1 MNPLGV
7 ITGITREA
15 DCLTVFPA
23 HERPLVRCSG
33 ASSDRAHAVA
43 RELIAEGCRGLLSFG
58 TAGGLKPG
66 LTPGTVI
73 VADMVIEPGGGTYP
87 TSAPWRERLRQALE
101 DFGSV
106 RVAPLA
112 GSDSVVAQVA
122 AKRALGEAASAL
134 GVDMESHAVAAA
146 ADGAG
151 IPFLAVRAIADPL
164 GRAIPDWV
172 LSGITE
178 EGSVDHGAVIAGLF
192 RNPWDLPALIGLA
205 GESAKAIRSLR
216 RVARRAGPFFGFE

>member
-23 HERPLVRCSG
+23 DERPLVRCSG
-33 ASSDRAHAVA
+33 ASSDRAHAMA
-43 RELIAEGCRGLLSFG
+43 RELIAEGCRALLSFG
-58 TAGGLKPG
+58 TAGGLKPDSI
-66 LTPGTVI
+66 PGTVI
-73 VADMVIEPGGGTYP
+73 VADKVIEPGGRTFA
-87 TSAPWRERLRQALE
+87 TSAPWCERLRKALE
-101 DFGSV
+101 DGDAI

-112 GSDSVVAQVA
+112 GSDSVAATVA
-122 AKRALGEAASAL
+122 AKRALGEDGSAI

-164 GRAIPDWV
+164 GRAIPNWV

-178 EGSVDHGAVIAGLF
+178 EGSVDHGAVIAGLLG
-192 RNPWDLPALIGLA
+192 NPWDLPALIGLA

>member
-1 MNPLGV
+1 M
-7 ITGITREA
+7 A
-15 DCLTVFPA
+15 C
-23 HERPLVRCSG
+23 
-33 ASSDRAHAVA
+33 
-43 RELIAEGCRGLLSFG
+43 ELIAEGCQALLSFG
-58 TAGGLKPG
+58 MAGGLKPD

-73 VADMVIEPGGGTYP
+73 VADKVIEPGGRTYP
-87 TSAPWRERLRQALE
+87 TSAPWRGRLGQALE
-101 DFGSV
+101 DVAAV

-112 GSDSVVAQVA
+112 GSDSMVDQVA

-164 GRAIPDWV
+164 GRAIPNWV
-172 LSGITE
+172 LSAITE
-178 EGSVDHGAVIAGLF
+178 EGSVDHGAVIAGLLG
-192 RNPWDLPALIGLA
+192 NPWDLPALIGLA

-216 RVARRAGPFFGFE
+216 RVARRAGPLFGFE

>member
-23 HERPLVRCSG
+23 DERPLVRCSG
-33 ASSDRAHAVA
+33 ASSDRAHAMA
-43 RELIAEGCRGLLSFG
+43 RELIAEGCRALLSFG
-58 TAGGLKPG
+58 TAGGLKPD
-66 LTPGTVI
+66 LIPGTVI
-73 VADMVIEPGGGTYP
+73 IADKVIEPGGRTYP
-87 TSAPWRERLRQALE
+87 TSAPWCERLRQALE
-101 DFGSV
+101 NGDAV

-112 GSDSVVAQVA
+112 GSDSVAATVA

-164 GRAIPDWV
+164 GRAIPNWI

-178 EGSVDHGAVIAGLF
+178 EGSVDHGAVIAGLLG
-192 RNPWDLPALIGLA
+192 NPRDLPALIGLA

>member
-23 HERPLVRCSG
+23 DERPLVRCSG
-33 ASSDRAHAVA
+33 AQSERAHAMA
-43 RELIAEGCRGLLSFG
+43 CELIAEGCQALLSFG
-58 TAGGLKPG
+58 MAGGLKPG

-73 VADMVIEPGGGTYP
+73 VADKVIEPGGRTYP

-101 DFGSV
+101 DVAAV

-112 GSDSVVAQVA
+112 GSDSMVDQVA

-146 ADGAG
+146 AAGAG
-151 IPFLAVRAIADPL
+151 IPFLAVRAIAAPL
-164 GRAIPDWV
+164 GRAIPNWV
-172 LSGITE
+172 LSAITE
-178 EGSVDHGAVIAGLF
+178 EGSVDHGAVIAGLLG
-192 RNPWDLPALIGLA
+192 NPWDLPALIGLA

-216 RVARRAGPFFGFE
+216 RVARRAGPLFGFE

>member
-23 HERPLVRCSG
+23 DERPLVRCSG
-33 ASSDRAHAVA
+33 ANSDRAHVMA
-43 RELIAEGCRGLLSFG
+43 RELIDEGCRGLLSFG
-58 TAGGLKPG
+58 TAGGLKPDS
-66 LTPGTVI
+66 TPGTVI
-73 VADMVIEPGGGTYP
+73 VADKVIEPGGRTFA
-87 TSAPWRERLRQALE
+87 TSAPWCERLRQALE
-101 DFGSV
+101 DVEAV

-112 GSDSVVAQVA
+112 GSDSMVATVA
-122 AKRALGEAASAL
+122 AKRALGEDGSPV

-151 IPFLAVRAIADPL
+151 IPFLVVRAIADPL
-164 GRAIPDWV
+164 GRAIPNWI

-178 EGSVDHGAVIAGLF
+178 EGSVDHGAVIAGLLG
-192 RNPWDLPALIGLA
+192 NPWDLPALIGLA
-205 GESAKAIRSLR
+205 GESTKAIRSLR
-216 RVARRAGPFFGFE
+216 RVARRGGPFFGFE